1 MQYCS
6 QAKSV
11 LITLLLQHTLQLSP
25 AARKSNLPGL
35 CQAITHTPSKLFFS
49 SILCCSHTSKP
60 CFLIEFLF
68 VAKVP
73 IIFRKLQANIDIN
86 QI

>member
-1 MQYCS
+1 
-6 QAKSV
+6 V

-35 CQAITHTPSKLFFS
+35 CQVITHTPSKLFFLQFCVAA
-49 SILCCSHTSKP
+49 ILQSHV
-60 CFLIEFLF
+60 FFIEVLF

-73 IIFRKLQANIDIN
+73 IILRKL
-86 QI
+86 